1 MSVTSKATA
10 AHIINRVA
18 SEVGLATTS
27 DPYASTEDHF
37 VQMTYL
43 LQTCGEEL
51 CLAYPWEFLTESH
64 QITTVAATDT
74 GDYAL
79 PADFQ
84 YMIAQTGWE
93 HANNVPLGG
102 PLTPQDWTYLVGR
115 DLSSSTIYAS
125 FRLREGQFSVFPQP
139 PPDGLDI
146 NFEYQRRTWVSS
158 VSSGLDVADI
168 VVSTDVPYFDR
179 TLISRMLKVKFLE
192 SKGFDTTKAQDDFN
206 QIYGF
211 ITGKDKS
218 AEIVNAGGRGGS
230 VPYLNSYRNVGD
242 TGFGS

>member
-1 MSVTSKATA
+1 MTITSKATA
-10 AHIINRVA
+10 GDIINRVS
-18 SEVGLATTS
+18 SEVGLATSS
-27 DPYASTEDHF
+27 DPYASTEDHY

-51 CLAYPWEFLTESH
+51 CLSYPWEFLNESH
-64 QITTVAATDT
+64 SITTSSNDS

-84 YMIAQTGWE
+84 YMIPQTGWE

-115 DLSSSTIYAS
+115 DMASTTIYAS
-125 FRLREGQFSVFPQP
+125 FRLREGKFSVFPQP
-139 PPDGLDI
+139 PPNALSV
-146 NFEYQRRTWVSS
+146 NFEYQRRTWILSASS
-158 VSSGLDVADI
+158 NTNVADI
-168 VVSTDVPYFDR
+168 VASTDQPYFDR

-192 SKGFDTTKAQDDFN
+192 AKGFDTTKAQDDFN
-206 QIYGF
+206 QIYSF

-218 AEIVNAGGRGGS
+218 GAIVSLGGS
-230 VPYLNSYRNVGD
+230 RGRVPYLDTYRNTSD
-242 TGFGS
+242 TGFG